1 MVLLQISCLREEN
14 HSEETGGLLP
24 HVPFQLVHPS
34 LDYQGNTFMGC
45 DCHIESVF
53 KLLKSAGHHVEH
65 WQQETAEAIA
75 TRLLVATM
83 ACVVV
88 WQLAGSEEPEANA
101 WRQRLVRLSGRP
113 MKWGTAFTAPALLAG
128 LGILLVMLEVVE
140 QYDIE
145 EIQRLAGI
153 FFLGPYPL
161 NL

>member
-1 MVLLQISCLREEN
+1 M
-14 HSEETGGLLP
+14 EETNDGETALSMHVSLQLL
-24 HVPFQLVHPS
+24 HLRVDHQV
-34 LDYQGNTFMGC
+34 NRFMGC

-145 EIQRLAGI
+145 EIKRLAGI